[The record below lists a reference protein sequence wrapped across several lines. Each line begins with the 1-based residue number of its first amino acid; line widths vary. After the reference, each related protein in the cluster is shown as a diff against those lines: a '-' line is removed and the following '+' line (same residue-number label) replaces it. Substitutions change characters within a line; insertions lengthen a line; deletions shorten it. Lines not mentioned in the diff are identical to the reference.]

1 MCFLL
6 PAVLKVNAQVFDCIK
21 TFAPDDRIRKADSI
35 YKLNYRHVDSVS
47 AMRGLARLNNIAIEL
62 QDKLLAIA
70 VYQFK
75 ADYYSV
81 NFGYNPQSTF
91 YYQEA
96 INACI
101 NNGYTI
107 KTGYYIFRK
116 GYYYSEFKKYVPACQ
131 NYLKAYDIFKTAG
144 FDNVPNISRYLSQI
158 AGFYY
163 DLGDLE
169 TAKHFLLQALN
180 YKSPSPREEIN
191 TINTV
196 GLIYRSSSDY
206 VNALKYFNKALDL
219 AREQKDLAWIGIA
232 TGNIG
237 SVYFMEKN
245 YAVALPYLKTD
256 YEQSLKYNEPSNAAI
271 ALIRIA
277 KINADA
283 KNFDEANGQLTT
295 VEKLIKPN
303 ARLTLKQRIDIY
315 ALRADICEKTGK
327 AAAALIY
334 QKKYDAAKD
343 TLTKINDILSV
354 ESTKL
359 QWETS
364 KYLLKENQLNA
375 TADAERIK
383 RNSLAG
389 VLFLLMVISILI
401 YSRQRLVIKGDKVIF
416 EKQQVAL
423 QLETSRADEESN
435 KARLALID
443 YTDKLRQKN
452 DLLESFKAELDNI
465 QGTADP
471 SYQVRSI
478 QLRDMMEAHIMT
490 DKAWLEFKKLF
501 DKVHIRFFSLIK
513 SRFSD
518 ITETDMRMLAL
529 IKLKLSNREMAG
541 MLGITVEGVK
551 KAKQRL
557 RKKTGLPEEHSLEDI
572 IAGI

>member
-1 MCFLL
+1 
-6 PAVLKVNAQVFDCIK
+6 
-21 TFAPDDRIRKADSI
+21 
-35 YKLNYRHVDSVS
+35 
-47 AMRGLARLNNIAIEL
+47 
-62 QDKLLAIA
+62 
-70 VYQFK
+70 
-75 ADYYSV
+75 
-81 NFGYNPQSTF
+81 
-91 YYQEA
+91 
-96 INACI
+96 
-101 NNGYTI
+101 
-107 KTGYYIFRK
+107 
-116 GYYYSEFKKYVPACQ
+116 
-131 NYLKAYDIFKTAG
+131 
-144 FDNVPNISRYLSQI
+144 
-158 AGFYY
+158 
-163 DLGDLE
+163 
-169 TAKHFLLQALN
+169 LQALN